1 MKISDVA
8 GRSNDIFPHIDVH
21 PYIRLLYD
29 AIGSSRLLWGTG
41 YPGHHRTKNNWHTL
55 VDELRLI
62 REGIPFFSEIDI
74 DWVLGNTAKKIW
86 GL

>member
-1 MKISDVA
+1 MA
-8 GRSNDIFPHIDVH
+8 GRSKEPFPHVDVH
-21 PYIRLLYD
+21 SYIRCLYD
-29 AIGSSRLLWGTG
+29 AFGSSRLLWGTG

-62 REGIPFFSEIDI
+62 REGIPFLSEIDI
-74 DWVLGNTAKKIW
+74 DWVLGKTAKKVW